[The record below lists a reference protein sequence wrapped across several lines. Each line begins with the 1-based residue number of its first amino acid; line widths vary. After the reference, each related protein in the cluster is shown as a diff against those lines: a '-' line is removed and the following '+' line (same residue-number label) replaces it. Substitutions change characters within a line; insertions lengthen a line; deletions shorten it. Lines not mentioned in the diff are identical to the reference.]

1 MGLVDLFIWLMFI
14 LAVGSTIATL
24 ILIKKHPEIV
34 DKRDER
40 GQKDEDWKIHYWSWP
55 PM

>member
-34 DKRDER
+34 DKRE
-40 GQKDEDWKIHYWSWP
+40 QKDDWKKSYWMWP
-55 PM
+55 PF